1 MNVFSETPEYNEFT
15 AFFTHPH
22 KKTWDPV
29 PLNSEKRDKKEWDT
43 SDIFEL
49 MRIIW
54 RCPYVFQLGQH
65 VKRDIFSVQVVLLYS
80 SFNEMK
86 LNEMKQW
93 NSVQF
98 SHLHLMLK
106 ASQTI
111 ELRKV
116 SGFHHSKF
124 LQGDQNL
131 FILQHIYVWFMFS
144 FISLASLLVF
154 ITLSGFMGVK
164 AGHVCMD

>member
-1 MNVFSETPEYNEFT
+1 M
-15 AFFTHPH
+15 
-22 KKTWDPV
+22 WDPV
-29 PLNSEKRDKKEWDT
+29 PLNFKREKEKKEWDMADT
-43 SDIFEL
+43 FEI
-49 MRIIW
+49 MCTIW
-54 RCPYVFQLGQH
+54 RCPYVFNWGSMRKGIYSLF
-65 VKRDIFSVQVVLLYS
+65 RLFSFSLA
-80 SFNEMK
+80 FMKWNEV
-86 LNEMKQW
+86 KQW

-98 SHLHLMLK
+98 SHLHLMPK

-116 SGFHHSKF
+116 CVFHHSKF
-124 LQGDQNL
+124 LQDQNL
-131 FILQHIYVWFMFS
+131 FILQRIYVWFMFS